1 VQRLDEDEGEAVWE
15 EGIGAE
21 EEEAAV
27 LEAAEQVRA
36 SQQLTDGAAGA
47 RNRSRIKAARTQAA
61 PSAGASTSTARN
73 SSSEESE
80 CNEESERNEESECNE
95 DSNSNSDSDGSQR
108 IREQQRKR
116 EHKIGGGSKGVV
128 EQRGLIGDSK
138 LTCKQACNIMVYC
151 L

>member
-1 VQRLDEDEGEAVWE
+1 MVAASDERERLDEDEGEAVWE
-15 EGIGAE
+15 EGVGGE

-73 SSSEESE
+73 SSSISSCSEESE
-80 CNEESERNEESECNE
+80 CSE
-95 DSNSNSDSDGSQR
+95 DSNSNSDSDS
-108 IREQQRKR
+108 
-116 EHKIGGGSKGVV
+116 
-128 EQRGLIGDSK
+128 
-138 LTCKQACNIMVYC
+138 N
-151 L
+151 

>member
-1 VQRLDEDEGEAVWE
+1 MWE
-15 EGIGAE
+15 EGVGAE

-73 SSSEESE
+73 SSSEESK
-80 CNEESERNEESECNE
+80 CNEESECNE
-95 DSNSNSDSDGSQR
+95 DSNSNSVGDG
-108 IREQQRKR
+108 
-116 EHKIGGGSKGVV
+116 
-128 EQRGLIGDSK
+128 
-138 LTCKQACNIMVYC
+138 N
-151 L
+151 